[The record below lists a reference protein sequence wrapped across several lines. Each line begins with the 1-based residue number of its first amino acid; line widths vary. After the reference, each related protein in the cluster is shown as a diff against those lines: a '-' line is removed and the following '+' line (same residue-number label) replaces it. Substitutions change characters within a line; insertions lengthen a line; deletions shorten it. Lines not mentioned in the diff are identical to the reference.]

1 MKRTGLIVLGTAV
14 VVAVLFILGALAFVY
29 SGVYKIAADEPHWRV
44 THWLLEMTRTQS
56 IKSELDDV
64 VVPDTFGSAE
74 RIRKGAI
81 AYADMCQVC
90 HLAPGVSPTPL
101 QLGLYPQAPKLAEA
115 GSHQHEAEYLF
126 WIIKHGIKM
135 TGMPAWGETHT
146 DEELWDVVAF
156 LQKLPELNQ
165 QEYVNLI
172 TVTADDGHGHD
183 HDHQH

>member
-1 MKRTGLIVLGTAV
+1 MKKTGLIVLGTIV
-14 VVAVLFILGALAFVY
+14 VVAVLCVLGALAFAY
-29 SGVYKIAADEPHWRV
+29 SGVYKVAADEPHWRV
-44 THWLLEMTRTQS
+44 THWLLETTRTES
-56 IKSELDDV
+56 IESELGQV
-64 VVPDTFGSAE
+64 TVPDTLDSAE

-90 HLAPGVSPTPL
+90 HLAPGLSPTPL
-101 QLGLYPQAPKLAEA
+101 HLGLNPKAPRLAEA
-115 GSHQHEAEYLF
+115 GSHQHAPDYLF
-126 WIIKHGIKM
+126 WIVKHGIKM

-165 QEYVNLI
+165 LEYVNLR
-172 TVTADDGHGHD
+172 TVTADDGHGHG